1 MMKGSGRERWWKNEY
16 LARPQPPPAPRYATG
31 RNVFLRR
38 NLPARQWSML
48 HNVFISHICYTPS
61 SRTLSHHSLTFP
73 RVQTVTGVK
82 ISIALT
88 TSSSDFL
95 CSLPSQ
101 SYLLGSNCEKR
112 EKRKNDIE
120 VGGAPEMCDSGG
132 SVPSH
137 TRPPLPASHNVH
149 TTTCSVSWQMPQHLK
164 LTWFSSIS
172 ALSTWNEEKTRQIQL
187 DHG

>member
-1 MMKGSGRERWWKNEY
+1 
-16 LARPQPPPAPRYATG
+16 
-31 RNVFLRR
+31 
-38 NLPARQWSML
+38 ML

-132 SVPSH
+132 FC
-137 TRPPLPASHNVH
+137 PLPHTPPTTGISQCTHNHVFRQLTDA
-149 TTTCSVSWQMPQHLK
+149 TTSQTHLIFFNFGPQHLK
-164 LTWFSSIS
+164 RGENSSDPARSRVDIALYHQQHLPHTLSCRGRTINTW
-172 ALSTWNEEKTRQIQL
+172 LSNSTVLQQRKTLR
-187 DHG
+187 